1 MVRKKA
7 NRGVKG
13 EGYFSQV
20 GDKYLYKIPAGTYEN
35 GRTKYK
41 AFTGNTKKEAY
52 ERGMEYR
59 RRVGDASAFGN
70 DPYLKDYIMWWAKVY
85 KRDAKSVRQS
95 TYTRLCRTITNQII
109 PTIGNLRLSE
119 LTVSV
124 IQTRMVNALLNN
136 DSPWTGKPLAPRTVE
151 KTVIHLKDCLEQ
163 AVEDRLI
170 RTNPCAKV
178 KKPTAVQSPTQ
189 NEMRFFT
196 DDEIIRFEKA
206 AYAQTKNGFPVYKHA
221 DAFVLVLFTG
231 MRIGEAAAL
240 TAADVDLEKRRI
252 HIHRTSVAYYDMDD
266 ESPTFRS
273 MVQYNSEKT
282 KTDSG
287 DRYVPLGEDTAYR
300 AASSLVR
307 RCKKNPNANLI
318 SGEENVTIP
327 YSSLLTSYKA
337 ICRRAEIENPNGPH
351 TLRHS
356 FASMMIR
363 NGADIKVLSK
373 ILGHKSASFTYDTY
387 VHIIA
392 EQMTGA
398 VQGISPKRQK
408 ESKKVYRQIVQ
419 KAVAE
424 GITQESLKTLFG
436 VMDPELV
443 GKFLAE
449 AL

>member
-1 MVRKKA
+1 M
-7 NRGVKG
+7 
-13 EGYFSQV
+13 
-20 GDKYLYKIPAGTYEN
+20 
-35 GRTKYK
+35 
-41 AFTGNTKKEAY
+41 
-52 ERGMEYR
+52 
-59 RRVGDASAFGN
+59 
-70 DPYLKDYIMWWAKVY
+70 
-85 KRDAKSVRQS
+85 
-95 TYTRLCRTITNQII
+95 
-109 PTIGNLRLSE
+109 
-119 LTVSV
+119 
-124 IQTRMVNALLNN
+124 
-136 DSPWTGKPLAPRTVE
+136 
-151 KTVIHLKDCLEQ
+151 
-163 AVEDRLI
+163 EDRLI

>member
-1 MVRKKA
+1 MARKKA

-20 GDKYLYKIPAGTYEN
+20 GGKYLYKIPAGTYEN

-136 DSPWTGKPLAPRTVE
+136 NSPWTGKPLAPRTVE

-252 HIHRTSVAYYDMDD
+252 HGCHAGK
-266 ESPTFRS
+266 P
-273 MVQYNSEKT
+273 
-282 KTDSG
+282 
-287 DRYVPLGEDTAYR
+287 R
-300 AASSLVR
+300 AR
-307 RCKKNPNANLI
+307 
-318 SGEENVTIP
+318 
-327 YSSLLTSYKA
+327 
-337 ICRRAEIENPNGPH
+337 
-351 TLRHS
+351 
-356 FASMMIR
+356 
-363 NGADIKVLSK
+363 
-373 ILGHKSASFTYDTY
+373 
-387 VHIIA
+387 
-392 EQMTGA
+392 
-398 VQGISPKRQK
+398 
-408 ESKKVYRQIVQ
+408 
-419 KAVAE
+419 
-424 GITQESLKTLFG
+424 
-436 VMDPELV
+436 
-443 GKFLAE
+443 
-449 AL
+449 